1 MAVTELKEKTNYHS
15 KSSKME
21 AAEEALIGIIRKT
34 SRVRTTTVGK
44 VKSISGDTCVVE
56 REDLPDLED
65 VRLNAVS
72 GDFEDLM
79 MVYPKIGSEVM
90 VLQVE
95 NAAEENAIVKYT
107 EIDKVLIKIGGASFE
122 MSAGK
127 FEFRNTEADLKKIL
141 KETFDT
147 LRDAKID
154 TPDGPM
160 TASFNALEK
169 IKFESLKADADKLF
183 K

>member
-1 MAVTELKEKTNYHS
+1 
-15 KSSKME
+15 ME
-21 AAEEALIGIIRKT
+21 AAEEALLGIIRKK
-34 SRVRTTTVGK
+34 SRTRTTTVGK

-72 GDFEDLM
+72 GVFEDLM
-79 MVYPKIGSEVM
+79 IVYPKIGSEVM
-90 VLQVE
+90 ALQVE
-95 NAAEENAIVKYT
+95 NAPEENAVVKYT
-107 EIDKVLIKIGGASFE
+107 EIDKVLIKIGGASLE

-127 FEFRNTEADLKKIL
+127 FEFKNTKADLKEL
-141 KETFDT
+141 LVETLHT
-147 LRDAKID
+147 ISNAKID

-160 TASFNALEK
+160 TGAFNINE
-169 IKFESLKADADKLF
+169 IQKFESLKGDVTKLF

>member
-1 MAVTELKEKTNYHS
+1 
-15 KSSKME
+15 ME
-21 AAEEALIGIIRKT
+21 VAEEALLGIIRKK
-34 SRVRTTTVGK
+34 SRARTTTVGK

-72 GDFEDLM
+72 GVFEDLM
-79 MVYPKIGSEVM
+79 IVYPKIGSEVM
-90 VLQVE
+90 ALQVE
-95 NAAEENAIVKYT
+95 NAPEENAVVKYT

-127 FEFRNTEADLKKIL
+127 FEFKNTKADLKLIL
-141 KETFDT
+141 KDGFNQ
-147 LRDAKID
+147 LKNAIIQ
-154 TPDGPM
+154 TPSGPG
-160 TASFNALEK
+160 SFSPSDK
-169 IKFESLKADADKLF
+169 QKFEELKNDTENLF